1 MTPRTITITVGDYQ
15 RLEQKWL
22 ADLAQARRES
32 VVYERRMG
40 ELETALD
47 AMQAELDRALAR
59 VNDLENQVSDLNAI
73 PYCEGV
79 TP

>member
-1 MTPRTITITVGDYQ
+1 MSPRTITITVGDYQ

-40 ELETALD
+40 ELETMLD
-47 AMQAELDRALAR
+47 ALQAELDRALAR
-59 VNDLENQVSDLNAI
+59 AEDADQALRQMSR
-73 PYCEGV
+73 EGIG
-79 TP
+79 T

>member
-22 ADLAQARRES
+22 ADLAQARREA

-40 ELETALD
+40 ELETMLD
-47 AMQAELDRALAR
+47 ALQAELDRALAR
-59 VNDLENQVSDLNAI
+59 AEDADQALRQMSR
-73 PYCEGV
+73 EGV
-79 TP
+79 LP

>member
-22 ADLAQARRES
+22 ADLAQARREA

-40 ELETALD
+40 ELETMLD

-59 VNDLENQVSDLNAI
+59 AEDADQALRQMSR
-73 PYCEGV
+73 EGV
-79 TP
+79 AS

>member
-22 ADLAQARRES
+22 VDLATARRES

-40 ELETALD
+40 ELERELEAV
-47 AMQAELDRALAR
+47 QAALAR
-59 VNDLENQVSDLNAI
+59 ADEELSELSQANKRLER
-73 PYCEGV
+73 EGAV
-79 TP
+79 T

>member
-22 ADLAQARRES
+22 ADLAQARREA

-40 ELETALD
+40 ELETMLD
-47 AMQAELDRALAR
+47 ALQADLDRALAR
-59 VNDLENQVSDLNAI
+59 AEDADQALRQMSR
-73 PYCEGV
+73 EGV
-79 TP
+79 VP

>member
-32 VVYERRMG
+32 VVFERRMG
-40 ELETALD
+40 ELETMLD
-47 AMQAELDRALAR
+47 ALQAELDRALSRAEDADQALR
-59 VNDLENQVSDLNAI
+59 QMSR
-73 PYCEGV
+73 EGV

>member
-22 ADLAQARRES
+22 ADLAQARREA

-40 ELETALD
+40 ELETMLD

-59 VNDLENQVSDLNAI
+59 AEDADQALRQMSR
-73 PYCEGV
+73 EGV